1 MATIKISEL
10 EELNKSNGE
19 DLLVIVD
26 SVENATKKIKAKN
39 LGVGGSSVPAGDTL
53 PIGSIVPYGSKE
65 VPTNWLACN
74 GQAVSRTTYAD
85 LFTIIGTQFG
95 EGDGSTTFNL
105 PDINQYRVPI
115 GYDRLEEQSD
125 RKNLGT
131 IGGEE
136 KHTMTIKELVS
147 HNHTYNRTWGGSST
161 TDVAGKTQAG
171 YGDASYWN
179 DGITNSAGGGQPFNI
194 MQPYVTTNY
203 IIKAFQSSGVVANV
217 AQVETNS
224 DIDTYS
230 CNYVNN
236 LNNNIISKI
245 NGTVLYSSPTGTT
258 EDITLSNSVSNYD
271 YIEVY
276 AQKSNCH
283 TSVKIDSIG
292 YVLFCITITNA
303 FGNTDT
309 QQMNA
314 TYKLENNKLTKIFEN
329 ASSNNGGIIQT
340 NEVNVYKIIGYK
352 YN

>member
-105 PDINQYRVPI
+105 PDLNQYRVPI
-115 GYDRLEEQSD
+115 GYDRLEEQSE
-125 RKNLGT
+125 RMNLGT
-131 IGGEE
+131 VGGEE
-136 KHTMTIKELVS
+136 KHTMTAEELLKHA
-147 HNHTYNRTWGGSST
+147 HNTYTGSDGTGEYAIQFRDIASGSKQLSYIVTEEVGGN
-161 TDVAGKTQAG
+161 K
-171 YGDASYWN
+171 
-179 DGITNSAGGGQPFNI
+179 PFNV

-309 QQMNA
+309 QQINA
-314 TYKLENNKLTKIFEN
+314 TYKLENNKLTKIFED
-329 ASSNNGGIIQT
+329 ASLNNGGIIQT